1 MSDSNPLWDEVHEA
15 FKWHQNHLPDPNPQM
30 ALDRVEAKCI
40 RLSFNPDNCD
50 IREERLS
57 LDELK
62 QLVLYSNDDAASHKP
77 DKEPIVI
84 LVYGGQRLVIDG
96 RRRVTKWI
104 KQNDH
109 TPRRALI
116 ITSKTV

>member
-1 MSDSNPLWDEVHEA
+1 MRPSSGIRIIFLIRTHRWLWTES
-15 FKWHQNHLPDPNPQM
+15 
-30 ALDRVEAKCI
+30 R
-40 RLSFNPDNCD
+40 RS
-50 IREERLS
+50 
-57 LDELK
+57 
-62 QLVLYSNDDAASHKP
+62 ASACP
-77 DKEPIVI
+77 SIQEPIVI